1 MNKFLLDA
9 NLSPRT
15 RMYLTD
21 TFHFDVIDL
30 QSSHQGQLPDEDVV
44 VLARTEERIIITLAH
59 HSRKGIGKRGI
70 LWHTEKHERRVL
82 FDNRA
87 H

>member
-1 MNKFLLDA
+1 MTKYLLDTSVVA
-9 NLSPRT
+9 G
-15 RMYLTD
+15 YL
-21 TFHFDVIDL
+21 
-30 QSSHQGQLPDEDVV
+30 
-44 VLARTEERIIITLAH
+44 LARQKAIQLVSPLLEQEKAATSMLVYGEVAEYAH